1 YRIGDGAVVALRPKV
16 PVAAGVDQLDV
27 DKHAVARAA
36 DAPFE
41 NIRHAQRPADLT
53 YIAPAGFLIS
63 HHARA
68 ADYFQIVNL
77 REARQHVVLN
87 PGGEVGV
94 FFVVTEI
101 FKGQHSNAL
110 LWN

>member
-1 YRIGDGAVVALRPKV
+1 VAVV
-16 PVAAGVDQLDV
+16 AGVDQLDV
-27 DKHAVARAA
+27 DEHAVARAA

-41 NIRHAQRPADLT
+41 NIRHPQYLADLT
-53 YIAPAGFLIS
+53 HIAPAGFSIS
-63 HHARA
+63 HYARA
-68 ADYFQIVNL
+68 ADYFQIGNL

-94 FFVVTEI
+94 FFVVAEI
-101 FKGQHSNAL
+101 LKGQHGNAL